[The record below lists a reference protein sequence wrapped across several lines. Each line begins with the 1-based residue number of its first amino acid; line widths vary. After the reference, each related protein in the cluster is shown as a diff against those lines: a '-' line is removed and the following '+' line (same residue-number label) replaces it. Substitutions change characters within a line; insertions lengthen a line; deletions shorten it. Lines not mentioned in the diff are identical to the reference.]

1 MHAPQ
6 ATFAPYPP
14 RDVRT
19 RGMVTNMKQHM
30 QPITELSILADDAHL
45 VASCDDRKWSLW

>member
-1 MHAPQ
+1 ML
-6 ATFAPYPP
+6 ATHPCRH

-19 RGMVTNMKQHM
+19 RGMVTNMKQHT
-30 QPITELSILADDAHL
+30 QPITEVSLLADDAHL